1 MKTKKPSKKKSVMKT
16 KKPSKKKS
24 VMKTK
29 KAKCQIT
36 GIAAKIL
43 EDKGEK
49 WVKNTCGT
57 DKPTTAHNIANLVYY
72 HYLES
77 DEGEQVWGVPGQNEG
92 KVDYIFD
99 SIYDKYIHDLEWMT
113 EKEWVAGVHEE
124 GGLADNLYNMVY
136 EGVF

>member
-1 MKTKKPSKKKSVMKT
+1 MKTKKTKKK
-16 KKPSKKKS
+16 KP
-24 VMKTK
+24 VK
-29 KAKCQIT
+29 KATAKKRPAKKTQVT

-57 DKPTTAHNIANLVYY
+57 TKPTTESQVADLVYF

-77 DEGEQVWGVPGQNEG
+77 DEGKEVWDCPGQNNG

-99 SIYDKYIHDLEWMT
+99 SIHDKYHWDLA
-113 EKEWVAGVHEE
+113 WVASDEWQAISDE
-124 GGLADNLYNMVY
+124 LYSMVY

>member
-1 MKTKKPSKKKSVMKT
+1 MATKKKSVKKT
-16 KKPSKKKS
+16 AKKTPA
-24 VMKTK
+24 K
-29 KAKCQIT
+29 KAQKVT

-57 DKPTTAHNIANLVYY
+57 TRPTTESQVADLVYF

-77 DEGEQVWGVPGQNEG
+77 DEGKEVWDTPGQNNG

-99 SIYDKYIHDLEWMT
+99 SIHDKYIHDLEWMA
-113 EKEWVAGVHEE
+113 EDEWQAIS
-124 GGLADNLYNMVY
+124 DDLYSMVY

>member
-1 MKTKKPSKKKSVMKT
+1 MTIKKSVA
-16 KKPSKKKS
+16 KKRPVKKKAA
-24 VMKTK
+24 K
-29 KAKCQIT
+29 KAVKNPTKPT

-57 DKPTTAHNIANLVYY
+57 TKPTTESQVADLVYF

-77 DEGEQVWGVPGQNEG
+77 DEGKEVWNAPGQNAG

-99 SIYDKYIHDLEWMT
+99 SIYDKYHWDLAWVTTDEW
-113 EKEWVAGVHEE
+113 GVISDE
-124 GGLADNLYNMVY
+124 LYSMVY